1 MEAAMKHTTLAGIIL
16 AGGTFVSAAS
26 AGYRLLGGDPAPRL
40 WCNEKSFFLVRV
52 AIIASVSIVAVGG
65 ALANE
70 LTYTETATISG
81 SLAGQSFSGSI
92 LSLTASADTANIAF
106 CDGTAD
112 EPPLGRVSG

>member
-1 MEAAMKHTTLAGIIL
+1 MKNTTLAGIIL
-16 AGGTFVSAAS
+16 AGGTFVSAAASAAS

-81 SLAGQSFSGSI
+81 SLAGQSFSGDV
-92 LSLTASADTANIAF
+92 LTLTASADTANIQPF
-106 CDGTAD
+106 PG
-112 EPPLGRVSG
+112 PPLPSKLGGGS